1 MSSPTTEGRRDA
13 TVPTAITTSPG
24 LRSEVEDHYVSY
36 ALTMDDKRP
45 NDWVDRFLDTG
56 LYAVGTYN
64 NVSTTGMWWYTD
76 RGLGA
81 LKERAAY
88 MNGYLRHNPTRTLHT
103 VTNVRARET
112 EDGRIKAE
120 AYVVLYVSDRSE
132 PSRFHV
138 CGRYDDLLAR
148 TDDGLRFAEHRVVLD
163 AETLPGNMGVLL

>member
-1 MSSPTTEGRRDA
+1 MA
-13 TVPTAITTSPG
+13 TVVSTSPG

-45 NDWVDRFLDTG
+45 NDWVALFLGTG
-56 LYAVGTYN
+56 LYAVGTHN

-112 EDGRIKAE
+112 DDGRIKAE
-120 AYVVLYVSDRSE
+120 AYVVLYVTDRIE
-132 PSRFHV
+132 MSRFHV
-138 CGRYDDLLAR
+138 CGRYDDVLTR
-148 TDDGLRFAEHRVVLD
+148 TDDGLRFVEHRVVLD
-163 AETLPGNMGVLL
+163 PETLPGNMGVLL

>member
-1 MSSPTTEGRRDA
+1 MS
-13 TVPTAITTSPG
+13 TVVMTSPG

-45 NDWVDRFLDTG
+45 NEWVGLFLDTG
-56 LYAVGTYN
+56 LYAVGSHN

-103 VTNVRARET
+103 VTNVRAAET
-112 EDGRIKAE
+112 DDGRIKAG
-120 AYVVLYVSDRSE
+120 AYMVLYVTDRTE
-132 PSRFHV
+132 LSRFHV
-138 CGRYDDLLAR
+138 CGRYDDILVR
-148 TDDGLRFAEHRVVLD
+148 TDAGLRFVEHRVVID
-163 AETLPGNMGVLL
+163 AETLPANMGVLL

>member
-1 MSSPTTEGRRDA
+1 MSTM
-13 TVPTAITTSPG
+13 VMTSPG
-24 LRSEVEDHYVSY
+24 LRGEVEDHYVSY

-45 NDWVDRFLDTG
+45 NDWVDTFLPTG
-56 LYAVGTYN
+56 LYAVGTHN

-103 VTNVRARET
+103 VTNVRAREID
-112 EDGRIKAE
+112 DGRIEAS
-120 AYVVLYVSDRSE
+120 AYVVLYVSDRTDLSK
-132 PSRFHV
+132 FHV
-138 CGRYDDLLAR
+138 CGRYGDILAR
-148 TDDGLRFAEHRVVLD
+148 TDDGLRFVEHRVVLD

>member
-1 MSSPTTEGRRDA
+1 MS
-13 TVPTAITTSPG
+13 TAAISTAG

-36 ALTMDDKRP
+36 ALAMDDKRP
-45 NDWVDRFLDTG
+45 NDWVDLFLDTG
-56 LYAVGTYN
+56 LYAVGTHN

-103 VTNVRARET
+103 IGNVRVRET
-112 EDGRIKAE
+112 EDGLVKAE
-120 AYVVLYVSDRSE
+120 AYVVLYVSDRVE

-138 CGRYDDLLAR
+138 CGRYDDILTR
-148 TDDGLRFAEHRVVLD
+148 TADGLRFVEHRVVLD
-163 AETLPGNMGVLL
+163 AETMPGNMGVLL

>member
-1 MSSPTTEGRRDA
+1 MSTVVTT
-13 TVPTAITTSPG
+13 PPG

-45 NDWVDRFLDTG
+45 NDWVGLFLGTG
-56 LYAVGTYN
+56 LYAVGTHN

-120 AYVVLYVSDRSE
+120 AYVVLYVTDRIE
-132 PSRFHV
+132 MSRFHV
-138 CGRYDDLLAR
+138 CGRYDDLLTR
-148 TDDGLRFAEHRVVLD
+148 TDDGLRFVEHRVVLD